1 MDEVAVR
8 QDILKYLYEKEDF
21 VKGKDLMA
29 ISGLEKNDLKYLV
42 HFLEIKGY
50 LIVKSSSYG
59 MSYYTK
65 ITEKGK
71 EIIREILDKREEN
84 ELKQK
89 NSHKKYPKIKSRK
102 LRCPYK

>member
-8 QDILKYLYEKEDF
+8 RDILEYLYEKRDF
-21 VKGKDLMA
+21 VKGKDLVN
-29 ISGLEKNDLKYLV
+29 ISGLEKDDLKYCI

-50 LIVKSSSYG
+50 LMVKSSSYG
-59 MSYYTK
+59 MSYYTR

-71 EIIREILDKREEN
+71 DIIKEILDKREDR
-84 ELKQK
+84 
-89 NSHKKYPKIKSRK
+89 NSKKKHEHKKYPLIKSRK